1 MEIWPDA
8 VVYSPGKYVVE
19 IGMGDGGC
27 TNATHGATVFFDA
40 EGIDE
45 TSFPIVKKQG
55 AATNRKDEG
64 GRTVY
69 ISFEVMA

>member
-1 MEIWPDA
+1 
-8 VVYSPGKYVVE
+8 
-19 IGMGDGGC
+19 MGDGGC

-69 ISFEVMA
+69 ISFDVMA